1 MIVPRNQTKE
11 EIHQC
16 VLEVYQALERYG
28 YNPVNQLV
36 GYILSGDPTYI
47 TAKECARRK
56 IQRIDG
62 YELLE
67 DMVNSYVARIQ
78 DERETLWGNS
88 DTIQFLKK
96 AE

>member
-1 MIVPRNQTKE
+1 MIVYRNQSKE

-16 VLEVYQALERYG
+16 VWEVYQALERYG

-47 TAKECARRK
+47 TAKERARSK
-56 IQRIDG
+56 IQRIDRFQ
-62 YELLE
+62 LLE
-67 DMVNSYVARIQ
+67 ELVESYIDGVLDKRTAQ
-78 DERETLWGNS
+78 WNKS
-88 DTIQFLKK
+88 DTIRFLKR